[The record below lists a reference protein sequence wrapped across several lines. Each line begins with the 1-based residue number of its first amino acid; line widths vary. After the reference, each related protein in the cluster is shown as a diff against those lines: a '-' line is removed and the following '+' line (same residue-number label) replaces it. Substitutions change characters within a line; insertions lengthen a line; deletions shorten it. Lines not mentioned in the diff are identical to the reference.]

1 MEQLIYKVRKE
12 GMIVLSSKEEAKS
25 IQVEA
30 AYSDYNFGIKK
41 HGWNWLVIDEDM

>member
-1 MEQLIYKVRKE
+1 MEQLIYTVRKE
-12 GMIVLSSKEEAKS
+12 GVIAVSSQEEAKS

-30 AYSDYNFGIKK
+30 AFNDYNFGIKK